1 MAKIIYDGEKFQV
14 PSDVYEP
21 DEDTYLLLENLSIGQ
36 GETFLEIGTGSGI
49 NSIVA
54 AEEGGTGVS
63 TDISKK
69 ALKCAEKNAKN
80 HGVEDKIEF
89 RKGNLFEPIKKDEI
103 FDLIIFNP
111 PYIPVEED
119 EKMKTDLSKAW
130 DGGPTGRR
138 IIDKF
143 LENFEKYLKK
153 NGKILLLHSSLA
165 NKEKTVKK
173 LEEKE
178 FKVNIHEKKSF
189 FENIFLFEGIEEDKK
204 STKR

>member
-1 MAKIIYDGEKFQV
+1 MAKIIYNGEKFQV
-14 PSDVYEP
+14 SSDVYEP
-21 DEDTYLLLENLSIGQ
+21 DEDTYLLLENLSIER

-54 AEEGGTGVS
+54 AEKGGTGIA
-63 TDISKK
+63 TDISEK
-69 ALKCAEKNAKN
+69 ALDCAKKNAKN

-89 RKGNLFEPIKKDEI
+89 RKGNLFAPIEKDEI

-111 PYIPVEED
+111 PYLPIEED
-119 EKMKTDLSKAW
+119 EKLKTELSKAW
-130 DGGPTGRR
+130 DGGPTGRE
-138 IIDKF
+138 IIDEF

-165 NKEKTVKK
+165 NKEKTLKK
-173 LEEKE
+173 LEEKG

-189 FENIFLFEGIEEDKK
+189 FENIFLFEGIRKK
-204 STKR
+204 